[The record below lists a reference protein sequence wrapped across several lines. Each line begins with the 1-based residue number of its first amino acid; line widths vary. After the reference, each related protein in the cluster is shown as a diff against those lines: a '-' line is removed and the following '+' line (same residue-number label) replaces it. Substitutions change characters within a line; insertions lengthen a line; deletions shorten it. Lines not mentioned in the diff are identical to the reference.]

1 MPIGQDVTRGGQA
14 RAARSNPEY
23 AMLGYGQQDFTG
35 RGIPFGSGIPGILPS
50 PPTTTAAAGDAK
62 RAWDELERL
71 TRPESQRINLDEEP
85 VLGQRRPQ
93 PTDPDIIAAVKQQD
107 LENKAWKQNLG
118 LDPVSRRQA
127 DAYVALQDAAESA
140 AVMSGDVDA
149 IANMMQTGSAEFRR
163 VQRGGAGKD
172 SGRVVPLNAP
182 LRPPGHGPDIEDY
195 PVGTGSV
202 SAISARRTQGNVG
215 ERHLERARVASDVGE
230 PPEVQGSSSWWRR
243 LFSREQPE
251 EPVEAPS
258 TPTDSDLPDS
268 DLPTP
273 TPSTTTTP
281 PYRFKTNR
289 RTSNAGKTKDEI
301 RLGRNK
307 AVLDRYHRQ
316 RAAMTPDELN
326 ADNVMRAERARRNRA
341 KRQAAMT
348 PDELAAHRQ
357 QINARHNKNRK
368 KTRANESKEER
379 DIRIAKTPPLTQAQR
394 DRKNELA
401 RLRNAKKK
409 QMDEEE

>member
-1 MPIGQDVTRGGQA
+1 
-14 RAARSNPEY
+14 
-23 AMLGYGQQDFTG
+23 MLGYGQQDFTG
-35 RGIPFGSGIPGILPS
+35 RGIPFGSGIPGILP
-50 PPTTTAAAGDAK
+50 AAPARQGPAGDAK

-71 TRPESQRINLDEEP
+71 TRPEDPRIDLDEEP

-118 LDPVSRRQA
+118 IDPVGRRQA
-127 DAYVALQDAAESA
+127 DSHVALQDAAESA
-140 AVMSGDVDA
+140 AVMRGDVDA

-163 VQRGGAGKD
+163 VQRGGVGKD

-195 PVGTGSV
+195 PVSIGSV
-202 SAISARRTQGNVG
+202 SAISARRAQGNVG
-215 ERHLERARVASDVGE
+215 ERHIERARVASDVGE

-251 EPVEAPS
+251 EPVEAP
-258 TPTDSDLPDS
+258 TDSDLPDS

-273 TPSTTTTP
+273 TRSTTTTP

-316 RAAMTPDELN
+316 RSTMTPAELV
-326 ADNVMRAERARRNRA
+326 ADNVMRAERSKINRD

-357 QINARHNKNRK
+357 QINARHNKNRE

-379 DIRIAKTPPLTQAQR
+379 DIRIAKTPPLTPEQR